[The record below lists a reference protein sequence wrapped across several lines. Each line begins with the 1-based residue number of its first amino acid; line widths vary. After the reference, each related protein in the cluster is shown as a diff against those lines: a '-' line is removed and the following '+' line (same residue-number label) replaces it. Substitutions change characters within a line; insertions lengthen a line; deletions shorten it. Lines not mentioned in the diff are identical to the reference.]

1 MRRLLVVELAAVA
14 TISVIAGLGFHR
26 VFVGQSFLWPVAGA
40 AGLAVIISTLTALRR
55 TLAITT
61 LVLVHILG
69 FVVYVTVA
77 ALGSTSKSAL
87 PSLDTLRT
95 LVGGLT
101 GGWADLLSISL
112 PAAAAP
118 RLLVTA
124 CAVSWMGAALASE
137 MAHRS
142 RNAVAPVIPPVV
154 AYSITLM
161 LASGEPGSPL
171 ALPLTFCGVA
181 LLLMLVHVNRWT
193 AIEPGGAT
201 VRVAAAAG
209 TGPGSPT
216 EVEPSIDISADRRI
230 LTGLPVIAIGIAAA
244 LAAAAIPAAAMRS
257 SFDPRTLRS
266 QDVEIQSRVSP
277 LASVYRKLTE
287 PSRPLFQMEIGR
299 LSDSLQVPRVRVAT
313 LDRFDG
319 ATWSS
324 SAEYASVGTV
334 LPLQRSGDITL
345 REVTQT
351 YTIDELDGPWLP
363 AADRPTR
370 VQTPGDEVELGFDRN
385 AGTLI
390 AGTSDLAGLTYQI
403 TSQISVPTDAQL
415 AAARPGSGEELTALT
430 ALPPGTPPIV
440 ADLAQ
445 EYAKDGANPYEQLK
459 GVEKGLKD
467 DFSYSESI
475 DPGSSYGHISQFLNA
490 GRRGYAEQFAGSFA
504 LMARSLGYP
513 SRLSVGYLTGE
524 LGVDGPEGFGN
535 GDITTRQAHVWP
547 EVFFEGV
554 GWVAFEPTPA
564 RVPASEPPPRS
575 EAEIPT
581 GTGGLVEEE
590 PARAQVVEPQ
600 GEQGDGIGG
609 PNGQIY
615 MLLLLVALAL
625 SALLGLVA
633 AKALLRRRRL
643 RRAVTPAERVLG
655 AWSNLTDRLLE
666 VGVPLSRS
674 MTARE
679 VARSAESHIPSSAVE
694 RLARLA
700 PMVTSAVF
708 APSQPAMDRVET
720 FESETRDVISEV
732 LMNRSAWQRLRA
744 ALSPRPLV
752 YMLNARRLSASR

>member
-14 TISVIAGLGFHR
+14 TISVIAGMGFHR

-40 AGLAVIISTLTALRR
+40 AGLAVVISTLTALRR
-55 TLAITT
+55 KLAITT
-61 LVLVHILG
+61 LVLVHLLG

-87 PSLDTLRT
+87 PNLETLRT
-95 LVGGLT
+95 LVGGVT

-112 PAAAAP
+112 PAAAEP

-124 CAVSWMGAALASE
+124 CAVSWLGAALASE

-154 AYSITLM
+154 AYSVTLM

-193 AIEPGGAT
+193 AIEPGGLT
-201 VRVAAAAG
+201 RRVAAPAI

-216 EVEPSIDISADRRI
+216 EIEPSVEISADRRI
-230 LTGLPVIAIGIAAA
+230 LTGLPVIAVGIAAA
-244 LAAAAIPAAAMRS
+244 LAAAAIPATALRS
-257 SFDPRTLRS
+257 SFDPRSLRS
-266 QDVEIQSRVSP
+266 QDVEVQSRLSP
-277 LASVYRKLTE
+277 LASVYRELTE
-287 PSRPLFQMEIGR
+287 PARPLFQMEIGR

-324 SAEYASVGTV
+324 SAEYARVGTV
-334 LPLQRSGDITL
+334 LPVPRTGAIAV
-345 REVTQT
+345 REVSQK
-351 YTIDELDGPWLP
+351 YTIGELDGPWLP

-370 VQTPGDEVELGFDRN
+370 VKTGGDPVELGFDRD

-390 AGTSDLAGLTYQI
+390 AGTTDLSGLTYQI
-403 TSQISVPTDAQL
+403 TSQISLPTPEQL
-415 AAARPGSGEELTALT
+415 ADARPGSGEDLAELTT
-430 ALPPGTPPIV
+430 LPAGTPPIV

-445 EYAKDGANPYEQLK
+445 EYSRGASSPYAQLE
-459 GVEKGLKD
+459 GVQKGLKET
-467 DFSYSESI
+467 FKYSETI
-475 DPGSSYGHISQFLNA
+475 EPGSSYGHISKFLS
-490 GRRGYAEQFAGSFA
+490 GGGGYAEQFAGSFA

-524 LGVDGPEGFGN
+524 LGNDGPEGFGN

-547 EVFFEGV
+547 EVYFQDI
-554 GWVAFEPTPA
+554 GWVPFEPTPVRTPSA
-564 RVPASEPPPRS
+564 DPLPNQ
-575 EAEIPT
+575 EAELAS
-581 GTGGLVEEE
+581 GGGGLIEEE
-590 PARAQVVEPQ
+590 PAVANPVEPLGDQ
-600 GEQGDGIGG
+600 GGG
-609 PNGQIY
+609 NGATNGQIF
-615 MLLLLVALAL
+615 MLLLLVAVAV
-625 SALLGLVA
+625 SGLLGLVA
-633 AKALLRRRRL
+633 AKALLRRRRM
-643 RRAVTPAERVLG
+643 RRAVTPAQRVLG

-679 VARSAESHIPSSAVE
+679 VVRSTENLIPSTAVE
-694 RLARLA
+694 RLGRLA
-700 PMVTSAVF
+700 PMVTAAVF
-708 APSQPAMDRVET
+708 APSQPALDRVET
-720 FESETRDVISEV
+720 FEYETRTVITEV
-732 LMNRSAWQRLRA
+732 LMSRSTWQRFKA

>member
-14 TISVIAGLGFHR
+14 ATSIIAGMGFHR
-26 VFVGQSFLWPVAGA
+26 IFVGQSFLWPVAGA
-40 AGLAVIISTLTALRR
+40 AGLAVVISTLTALRR
-55 TLAITT
+55 KLAITT

-77 ALGSTSKSAL
+77 ALGGTSRSAL
-87 PSLDTLRT
+87 PNLDTLRT

-112 PAAAAP
+112 PAAAEP

-124 CAVSWMGAALASE
+124 CAVSWLGAALASE

-142 RNAVAPVIPPVV
+142 RNAVAPIIPPVV
-154 AYSITLM
+154 AYSVTLM

-171 ALPLTFCGVA
+171 ALPLTFCGLA

-193 AIEPGGAT
+193 AIEPGGAN
-201 VRVAAAAG
+201 VRVATAVA
-209 TGPGSPT
+209 TGPGTPT
-216 EVEPSIDISADRRI
+216 EIEPSIDISADRRI

-244 LAAAAIPAAAMRS
+244 LAAAAIPATALRS

-266 QDVEIQSRVSP
+266 QDVEVQTRVSP
-277 LASVYRKLTE
+277 LAGVYRELTE

-324 SAEYASVGTV
+324 SAEYARVGAV
-334 LPLQRSGDITL
+334 LPFTKSGQISQ
-345 REVTQT
+345 REVTQK
-351 YTIDELDGPWLP
+351 YTIDKLNGPWLP

-370 VQTPGDEVELGFDRN
+370 VQTGEEAVELGFDRE

-390 AGTSDLAGLTYQI
+390 AGTSDLSGLTYQI
-403 TSQISVPTDAQL
+403 TSQISLPTDTQL
-415 AAARPGSGEELTALT
+415 AGARPASGEAVASLTV
-430 ALPPGTPPIV
+430 LPSGTPPIV

-445 EYAKDGANPYEQLK
+445 EYSRDGANPYAQLK
-459 GVEKGLKD
+459 GVESGLKA
-467 DFSYSESI
+467 DFKYSESI
-475 DPGSSYGHISQFLNA
+475 DPGSSYGHISNFLND

-524 LGVDGPEGFGN
+524 LGADGPEGFGN

-547 EVFFEGV
+547 EVYFDEV
-554 GWVAFEPTPA
+554 GWIAFEPTPA
-564 RVPASEPPPRS
+564 RVSSAEPPPLQETETTRGS
-575 EAEIPT
+575 
-581 GTGGLVEEE
+581 GGLVEEE
-590 PARAQVVEPQ
+590 PAAAQVVEPEGDQ
-600 GEQGDGIGG
+600 GAGNGG
-609 PNGQIY
+609 PNGQIF

-625 SALLGLVA
+625 GCFLGLIVT
-633 AKALLRRRRL
+633 KAMLRQRRL

-679 VARSAESHIPSSAVE
+679 VVRSTERHIPSSAVE

-700 PMVTSAVF
+700 PMVTAAVF
-708 APSQPAMDRVET
+708 APSQPALDRVQT
-720 FESETRDVISEV
+720 FESETRNVISEV
-732 LMNRSAWQRLRA
+732 LMSRSPWQRLKA
-744 ALSPRPLV
+744 ALSVRPLV